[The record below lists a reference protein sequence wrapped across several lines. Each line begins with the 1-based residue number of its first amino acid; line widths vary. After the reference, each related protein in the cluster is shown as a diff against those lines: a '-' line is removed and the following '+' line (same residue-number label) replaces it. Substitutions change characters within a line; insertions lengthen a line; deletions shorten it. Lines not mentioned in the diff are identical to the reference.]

1 MTTSTSA
8 SLGQFAHVE
17 KRLLAV
23 QRTLAQAGD
32 LLPDRYQCYIEQ
44 WQCEIETVRTELA
57 LLRNAYLLFEQSLV
71 IAREIARGDMA
82 YNVRSGNLECTRCT
96 LLWYDVMHPP
106 EAYEHDKDCPIR
118 QSQELLEKLAGMHGE
133 QQGAGQ

>member
-8 SLGQFAHVE
+8 SLGQFVRLEAELVE
-17 KRLLAV
+17 LQQGLTRAISM
-23 QRTLAQAGD
+23 
-32 LLPDRYQCYIEQ
+32 LPPDYRMYAEQ
-44 WQCEIETVRTELA
+44 WRCEVETARTELA